1 MEGSPMI
8 EEKTIVIIEDDF
20 ETGAL
25 IKEFLE
31 RYYTIKHYQNGP
43 EALTYLKANPST
55 ALVIMDI
62 LLPGMDGYEICRQ
75 IRTDRNTAHVPIIM
89 LTAME
94 EETDRVIGL
103 ELGADDYIS
112 KPFSLRELLAR
123 MRSIIRRAEI
133 FNTQPADPCMRSK
146 LPILKFANWSLDTAS
161 RRLFFNNT
169 EVSLTSKSYAL
180 LLAFLKNPQRVLS
193 RDQLLDIISNRSAEP
208 FDRSIDIQVSRL
220 RQKIEVD
227 PAHPIFIKTIRNGG
241 YMFTATV
248 SET

>member
-1 MEGSPMI
+1 MT
-8 EEKTIVIIEDDF
+8 EKTIVLLEDDVDIG
-20 ETGAL
+20 TL

-31 RYYTIKHYQNGP
+31 RHFYKIQYFKDGL
-43 EALTYLKANPST
+43 EGFTYLKENT
-55 ALVIMDI
+55 NVNLIIMDL
-62 LLPGMDGYEICRQ
+62 LLPGMDGYELCRK
-75 IRTDRNTAHVPIIM
+75 IRASKMIANTPIIM

-94 EETDRVIGL
+94 SEADRVIGL

-123 MRSIIRRAEI
+123 IRCILRRTETL
-133 FNTQPADPCMRSK
+133 NTHILEHQKTRH
-146 LPILKFANWSLDTAS
+146 PILKFANWALHTAS
-161 RRLFFNNT
+161 RRLFFNEV

-220 RQKIEVD
+220 RQKIELD
-227 PAHPIFIKTIRNGG
+227 PANPIFIKTVRNGG
-241 YMFTATV
+241 YMFTANV
-248 SET
+248 SETW